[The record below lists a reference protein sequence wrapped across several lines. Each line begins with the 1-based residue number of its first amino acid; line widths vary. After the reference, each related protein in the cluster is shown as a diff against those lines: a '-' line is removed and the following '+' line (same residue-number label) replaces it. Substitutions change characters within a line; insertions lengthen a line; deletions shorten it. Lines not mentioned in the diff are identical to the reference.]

1 MIAWQDDMSV
11 GNAKID
17 NDHKYLLSIINTIEA
32 ALNCNESVQ
41 VLLTYVSELINH
53 AQEHFDREEVYQ
65 KVIKFPNQEA
75 HKREHAAMM
84 EKITNIKENLQAQA
98 DSEAYQFTT
107 PRLLNILRDWTLN
120 HFKQEDMK
128 MKEYFKAL

>member
-32 ALNCNESVQ
+32 ALDCEEPVQ
-41 VLLTYVSELINH
+41 VLLFYVSQLITYG
-53 AQEHFDREEVYQ
+53 QEHFDREEVYQ
-65 KVIKFPNQEA
+65 KVIKFPNREA
-75 HKREHAAMM
+75 HKKEHAAMM
-84 EKITNIKENLQAQA
+84 EKITNIKENLQSQA
-98 DSEAYQFTT
+98 DSEAYQLTT
-107 PRLLNILRDWTLN
+107 PHLLNILRDWTLN